1 MRVNNHHTEK
11 NFSSDDSEKIERT
24 IKKTAP
30 PYDKFEKKIRLI
42 DLIDILDDIW
52 GEEDA

>member
-1 MRVNNHHTEK
+1 MRFNNHQTEK
-11 NFSSDDSEKIERT
+11 IFSLEDNEKIEK
-24 IKKTAP
+24 IINKTAS
-30 PYDKFEKKIRLI
+30 PYDKFDKKIRLI